1 MMRAFVV
8 LVAVT
13 AIAHADGVK
22 RKALGNGLE
31 LVVDETTLYVVK
43 GKVRA
48 RLEPAW
54 GIVSAK
60 LDGKQLDLVL
70 DQLSCDERVP
80 APSHWQLDQLE
91 ARLANVVAYG
101 QHTKKDWKAA
111 EAGFARAA
119 ALDPTWPI
127 AAYNLAS
134 ARQLLGDLD
143 GAIAALAPWLKSEPI
158 VTYIQVA
165 SDPELAPLLAR
176 PELKALQATK
186 RGSVAV
192 DAKGIAGDVAYSP
205 ERGELAIA
213 RREASWGACV
223 YMVDIELHDATT
235 GKLVAKA
242 PLIKWDDTLP
252 ECGGDGIKPSAKSAI
267 AARAKVVQGI
277 LGDLGFSPA
286 QIERGT
292 EPTGTYGEKRTSS
305 FAKAK
310 LGIVGKDGLVRV
322 LRKDTELGQA
332 STLEQLLAAVFVADV
347 NAVVLTTG
355 RAGREG
361 CEGSDP
367 TQIDVI
373 KLK

>member
-1 MMRAFVV
+1 
-8 LVAVT
+8 VA
-13 AIAHADGVK
+13 A
-22 RKALGNGLE
+22 
-31 LVVDETTLYVVK
+31 
-43 GKVRA
+43 
-48 RLEPAW
+48 PA
-54 GIVSAK
+54 
-60 LDGKQLDLVL
+60 
-70 DQLSCDERVP
+70 
-80 APSHWQLDQLE
+80 HWQLDQLE

-101 QHTKKDWKAA
+101 QHTKQDYKSA

-134 ARQLLGDLD
+134 ARQLQGDLA
-143 GAIAALAPWLKSEPI
+143 GAVAALAPWLKSDPMA
-158 VTYIQVA
+158 TYIQVA

-192 DAKGIAGDVAYSP
+192 DAKGITGDIAYSP

-223 YMVDIELHDATT
+223 YMVDIELHDATS

-242 PLIKWDDTLP
+242 PLIKWDETLP
-252 ECGGDGIKPSAKSAI
+252 ECSGDGIKASARPAI
-267 AARAKVVQGI
+267 AERAKLVQGI
-277 LGDLGFSPA
+277 LADLGFSPA
-286 QIERGT
+286 AIERGT
-292 EPTGTYGEKRTSS
+292 QPTGNYGEKRTSS

-310 LGIVGKDGLVRV
+310 LGVVGKDGLVRV
-322 LRKDTELGQA
+322 LRKDTELGHA
-332 STLEQLLAAVFVADV
+332 STLDQLLAAVLVTDLDT
-347 NAVVLTTG
+347 VVLTTG

-361 CEGSDP
+361 CEGTDP
-367 TQIDVI
+367 TQVDII